1 MWPLV
6 IVGTGPKNQST
17 TALRVVFVHLS
28 DRR

>member
-6 IVGTGPKNQST
+6 IVGTGPPKSST